1 MHMQAKTAGP
11 LLVDSSMVPVAAAVI
26 VIVVVVVEI
35 TLRTHFDANSKHCT
49 STGPNV
55 APLSRD
61 TLSWRR
67 RWEMMIRHKI
77 ELCA

>member
-1 MHMQAKTAGP
+1 MQAKAAGP

-26 VIVVVVVEI
+26 VIVVVVEI

-49 STGPNV
+49 STGANV